1 MRYGAVERSFI
12 IVCKQGVVAVQ
23 CLVKGHADKDI
34 KHQMMGKIDLE
45 MTVKFIK
52 ANEAGKKADDYLDGG
67 DVMWLEGSCLR
78 AASSFI

>member
-1 MRYGAVERSFI
+1 M
-12 IVCKQGVVAVQ
+12 Q
-23 CLVKGHADKDI
+23 CLVKGPADKDI
-34 KHQMMGKIDLE
+34 KHQMMGKIEVVILLE

-67 DVMWLEGSCLR
+67 DVMGLEGSCLR